1 MKTTHHI
8 LIVKQ
13 SGSCTL
19 TISHHMNI
27 QFNLLWNKKAQ
38 WFSAFYFF
46 SGTIFSGGWT
56 HVSCSRDYLDTHA
69 MPLAENIHCW
79 FGCAHG
85 ICWQE
90 GKYWIYSD
98 LQSLNQEGWGM
109 TNIWKHG
116 SARVFA
122 LSVSSWTGSGPRWDP
137 SQRRSDVMLT
147 RPFSLF
153 ERKQRLYVECKCL

>member
-38 WFSAFYFF
+38 WFSAFFF
-46 SGTIFSGGWT
+46 FLGLFSAVDEPKFLVLATIWIHTRCLSPKTFIVGSGVHMGS
-56 HVSCSRDYLDTHA
+56 VDKK
-69 MPLAENIHCW
+69 ENIESIRTFKVW
-79 FGCAHG
+79 
-85 ICWQE
+85 IRRVEEWQTFE
-90 GKYWIYSD
+90 NTG
-98 LQSLNQEGWGM
+98 LP
-109 TNIWKHG
+109 
-116 SARVFA
+116 VFS

-153 ERKQRLYVECKCL
+153 ERTQRLYVECKCL